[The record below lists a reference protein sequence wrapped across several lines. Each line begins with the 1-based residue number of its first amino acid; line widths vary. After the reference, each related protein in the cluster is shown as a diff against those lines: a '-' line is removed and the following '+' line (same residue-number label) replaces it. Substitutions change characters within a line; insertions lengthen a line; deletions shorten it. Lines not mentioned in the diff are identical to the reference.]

1 MLFNTPLF
9 LYFFAVFFLL
19 YSFVFL
25 RRTPRL
31 WLILVGSLVFYAGWN
46 YRFIPLLVLS
56 SVVDYFVAQAI
67 ETAAGHER
75 RRRWLLT
82 ASMVTNLGILGIF
95 KYSGFVLESVHDL
108 LGALGYSVALPTLAV
123 ALPVG
128 ISFYTFQSMSYTID
142 VYRGRMRAHRG
153 LLQFTAALAF
163 FPQLVAGPILRA
175 RQILPQLEEIRSPT
189 WPGVKHGLV
198 LITVGLCKKTMADL
212 LAAPVAIAFDGPDP
226 VSWLESWTG
235 VLAFAG
241 QIYGDFSGYSDIAI
255 GLGLLLGFELP
266 QNFRLPYF
274 ATSPVEFWRRWHI
287 TLSTWLRDYL
297 YIPLGGNRSR
307 RHLNVMITMLL
318 GGLWHGA
325 AWTFLVWGAFHG
337 ALVSATHLLQKVPT
351 LARWSA
357 LDTASAK
364 AIKMAATFYLV
375 LVGWV
380 FFRAQTFDGAWDL
393 LLHLH
398 TPQGLPSFPPE
409 APVITALTVV
419 ALVWMHVMDW
429 LVLHKGA
436 SIERRAWLLWPLL
449 VLGQMFTILIG
460 DPGHAFIYFQ
470 F

>member
-1 MLFNTPLF
+1 M
-9 LYFFAVFFLL
+9 
-19 YSFVFL
+19 
-25 RRTPRL
+25 
-31 WLILVGSLVFYAGWN
+31 
-46 YRFIPLLVLS
+46 
-56 SVVDYFVAQAI
+56 
-67 ETAAGHER
+67 
-75 RRRWLLT
+75 
-82 ASMVTNLGILGIF
+82 
-95 KYSGFVLESVHDL
+95 
-108 LGALGYSVALPTLAV
+108 
-123 ALPVG
+123 
-128 ISFYTFQSMSYTID
+128 
-142 VYRGRMRAHRG
+142 
-153 LLQFTAALAF
+153 
-163 FPQLVAGPILRA
+163 AGPILRA

-212 LAAPVAIAFDGPDP
+212 LAAPVAIAFDGPEP
-226 VSWLESWTG
+226 ASWLESWTG

-325 AWTFLVWGAFHG
+325 AWTFVVWGAFHG

-351 LARWSA
+351 FARWAA

-380 FFRAQTFDGAWDL
+380 FFRAQSFDGAWDL

-398 TPQGLPSFPPE
+398 APQGLPSFPPE
-409 APVITALTVV
+409 APVIAALTVV

-449 VLGQMFTILIG
+449 VLGQMFTIFIG